1 VAPSLRPTEM
11 KPLILQGG
19 SRPITYV
26 HYNRFGDLLF
36 SCCKDHT
43 VSVWWSDNGERIGVY
58 RGHTGAVF
66 HCDVTYDSKLLL
78 TGGGEYAARFWEV
91 HSGKCLLKLD
101 TAGPV
106 KAVGFTSDAKQFF
119 IMCNPVNKLTVFDLP
134 QSLLS
139 GEVYEGELVPKVT
152 FSLQGTAARSAI
164 WMPFNKVIACG
175 GDDGK
180 LRFYDTENPGTQ
192 PEVVPAHSG
201 PVMRLAFN
209 KTKSLFVTASKD
221 TTAKLFLST
230 TKKELKTYKTPA
242 PVNHAV
248 ISPLFNHVM
257 CAGGQEA
264 RDVALRGM
272 KEGNFELK
280 FYQMIDE
287 KLFGLVRGHFGT
299 VNTCAIHPDG
309 GSFCS
314 GGEDGFIRLHHFDP
328 PYFRIEGKVEGKL
341 KRAAGRRRRKNAANK
356 TK

>member
-1 VAPSLRPTEM
+1 MCCAYFQLC
-11 KPLILQGG
+11 L
-19 SRPITYV
+19 
-26 HYNRFGDLLF
+26 NFGLLF
-36 SCCKDHT
+36 VD
-43 VSVWWSDNGERIGVY
+43 
-58 RGHTGAVF
+58 
-66 HCDVTYDSKLLL
+66 DSKLLL

-264 RDVALRGM
+264 RDVALR
-272 KEGNFELK
+272 
-280 FYQMIDE
+280 
-287 KLFGLVRGHFGT
+287 VSSGT
-299 VNTCAIHPDG
+299 QTCVWPNTQRA
-309 GSFCS
+309 
-314 GGEDGFIRLHHFDP
+314 FDL
-328 PYFRIEGKVEGKL
+328 YGYSNGDSL
-341 KRAAGRRRRKNAANK
+341 SCTTAS
-356 TK
+356 